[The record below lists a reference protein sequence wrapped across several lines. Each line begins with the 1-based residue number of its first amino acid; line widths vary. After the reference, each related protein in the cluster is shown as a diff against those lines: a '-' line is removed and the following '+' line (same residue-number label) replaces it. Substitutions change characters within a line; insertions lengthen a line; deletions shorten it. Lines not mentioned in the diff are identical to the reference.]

1 MIIFYCFIP
10 QRGKHL
16 FLEDIKQL
24 IISNLIKK
32 TVLLVMHNIFLLY
45 RKPFQ

>member
-24 IISNLIKK
+24 IISNLIKNSSFSNAQ
-32 TVLLVMHNIFLLY
+32 HFFII
-45 RKPFQ
+45 P